1 MLSGQFAFIRVI
13 RDQGFKARIVEMPTS
28 EEQPPP
34 AAFEASIGSPSCWA
48 RLVGASLVLAACLAT
63 TARAQS
69 LGSAPGYIDYLSL
82 LGTPVAS
89 LPPLATYTLFGV
101 AQRTPQLVARYGF
114 VSDMARPLAPPS
126 GGHEAHSLD
135 SFGLTG
141 VLPVGLDGTV
151 TLTAGLSNQR
161 CGGCSGS
168 AFMAAIGGDHRLTSI
183 SIDAASA
190 TRLTVAA
197 NGEIG
202 VGHPATGVTWSAAVG
217 LPLALALGPTTGT
230 SIIPFVTPG
239 LAGFVTHDATG
250 GSRAAMRLMVGAGAA
265 LFNPK
270 SALGASVGFQYVF
283 VDKTE
288 LQFGVALSLGGR

>member
-1 MLSGQFAFIRVI
+1 MRSTSHGRRV
-13 RDQGFKARIVEMPTS
+13 
-28 EEQPPP
+28 
-34 AAFEASIGSPSCWA
+34 
-48 RLVGASLVLAACLAT
+48 VGAWLLLPVALFAA

-126 GGHEAHSLD
+126 GGHEAHSLG

-141 VLPVGLDGTV
+141 VMPAGLDGTI
-151 TLTAGLSNQR
+151 TATAGLSNEQCR
-161 CGGCSGS
+161 GCAGS
-168 AFMAAIGGDHRLTSI
+168 AFMAAISGDHRLTTI

-190 TRLTVAA
+190 TRVTIAA
-197 NGEIG
+197 NAEIG
-202 VGHPATGVTWSAAVG
+202 VGHPVTGVTWSADVG

-230 SIIPFVTPG
+230 SIIPFVTPSI
-239 LAGFVTHDATG
+239 AGFVTRDPTG
-250 GSRAAMRLMVGAGAA
+250 NGSRAAARLLVGAGVA
-265 LFNPK
+265 LFNAK
-270 SALGASVGFQYVF
+270 SALGASAGFQYVF

>member
-1 MLSGQFAFIRVI
+1 
-13 RDQGFKARIVEMPTS
+13 MPIK
-28 EEQPPP
+28 EEQTSHRVRSTSHWRCLP
-34 AAFEASIGSPSCWA
+34 
-48 RLVGASLVLAACLAT
+48 GASLLLAASLAA
-63 TARAQS
+63 TAGAQS

-101 AQRTPQLVARYGF
+101 AQRTPQLVARYGY

-126 GGHEAHSLD
+126 GGHEAHSLG

-141 VLPVGLDGTV
+141 IMPVGLDGTV
-151 TLTAGLSNQR
+151 ALTAGLANQR
-161 CGGCSGS
+161 CAGCSGS
-168 AFMAAIGGDHRLTSI
+168 AFMASLGGDHRLTTI
-183 SIDAASA
+183 SVDAASA
-190 TRLTVAA
+190 TRLVIAT

-202 VGHPATGVTWSAAVG
+202 VGHPATGVTWSADVG

-230 SIIPFVTPG
+230 SIIPFVTPSI
-239 LAGFVTHDATG
+239 AGFVTRDAAG
-250 GSRAAMRLMVGAGAA
+250 NGSRGAVRLLVGAGVA
-265 LFNPK
+265 LFNAK
-270 SALGASVGFQYVF
+270 SALGASAGFQYVF

>member
-1 MLSGQFAFIRVI
+1 MLPLS
-13 RDQGFKARIVEMPTS
+13 
-28 EEQPPP
+28 
-34 AAFEASIGSPSCWA
+34 
-48 RLVGASLVLAACLAT
+48 LAA
-63 TARAQS
+63 TAGAQS

-101 AQRTPQLVARYGF
+101 AQRTPQLAARYGY

-126 GGHEAHSLD
+126 GGHDAHSLD

-141 VLPVGLDGTV
+141 VLPIGLDGTV

-168 AFMAAIGGDHRLTSI
+168 AFMAAIGSDHRLTSI

-190 TRLTVAA
+190 TRLTIAT

-202 VGHPATGVTWSAAVG
+202 VGHPVTGVTWSATVG
-217 LPLALALGPTTGT
+217 LPLALAFGPTTGT
-230 SIIPFVTPG
+230 SIIPFVTPA
-239 LAGFVTHDATG
+239 LAGFVTHDVAG
-250 GSRAAMRLMVGAGAA
+250 GSRAAMRLLVGAGAA
-265 LFNPK
+265 LFNAK
-270 SALGASVGFQYVF
+270 SALGASAGLQYVF
-283 VDKTE
+283 VDHTE
-288 LQFGVALSLGGR
+288 VQFGVTVSFGGR

>member
-1 MLSGQFAFIRVI
+1 MV
-13 RDQGFKARIVEMPTS
+13 DQEVLIHATS
-28 EEQPPP
+28 R
-34 AAFEASIGSPSCWA
+34 WL
-48 RLVGASLVLAACLAT
+48 RLLGASLLLTALLAA

-101 AQRTPQLVARYGF
+101 AQRTPQLAARYGY
-114 VSDMARPLAPPS
+114 VPDIDRPLAPAS

-141 VLPVGLDGTV
+141 IMPVGLDGTI
-151 TLTAGLSNQR
+151 TLTAGLSNER

-168 AFMAAIGGDHRLTSI
+168 AFMAAIGNDHRLTTI

-190 TRLTVAA
+190 TRLTIATNAEV
-197 NGEIG
+197 G
-202 VGHPATGVTWSAAVG
+202 VGHPVTGVTWSADVG
-217 LPLALALGPTTGT
+217 LPLALAFGPTSGT
-230 SIIPFVTPG
+230 SIIPFVTPSV
-239 LAGFVTHDATG
+239 AGFVTRDAAG
-250 GSRAAMRLMVGAGAA
+250 RGSRAAARLLVGAGVA
-265 LFNPK
+265 LFNAK
-270 SALGASVGFQYVF
+270 SALGASAGFQYVF
-283 VDKTE
+283 VDRTE